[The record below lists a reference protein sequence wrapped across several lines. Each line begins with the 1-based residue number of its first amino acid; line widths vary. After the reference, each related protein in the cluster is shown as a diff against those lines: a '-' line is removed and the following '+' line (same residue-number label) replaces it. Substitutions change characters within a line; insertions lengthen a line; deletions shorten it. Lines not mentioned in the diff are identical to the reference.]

1 MLLQGQHGLAVKGPF
16 VGGRACAGVMAGW
29 HGGAAWGGSVAA
41 ALLPFTGQGREARE
55 SLSGS
60 VTPTVVEKAPSLHD
74 PVAGG
79 TCGPASSQ
87 R

>member
-1 MLLQGQHGLAVKGPF
+1 M
-16 VGGRACAGVMAGW
+16 
-29 HGGAAWGGSVAA
+29 AA

-60 VTPTVVEKAPSLHD
+60 VTPTVVEKAPLLHD

-87 R
+87 RRPLLCFISLPLAHHVSTVSWVLLPL